1 MWVQLAESPG
11 NSTMTGYY
19 KLDDASNLDTFGP
32 DTESHYFVHSG
43 GAYFSPAYT
52 VEADAQ
58 AALESLVATLGVA
71 TLPAAS

>member
-19 KLDDASNLDTFGP
+19 KLDSASNLEVFGP
-32 DTESHYFVHSG
+32 DTDSNYFVHSG
-43 GAYFSPAYT
+43 GAYFAPAYSS
-52 VEADAQ
+52 AGDAQ
-58 AALESLVATLGVA
+58 GAMESLVATLGVV